1 MIELFNIGM
10 PVVRTD
16 GRAYGHVITK
26 FSRIGRLPHFL
37 NHGALQ
43 RALRARELRYDRLLI
58 MRASSHQRHNDF
70 NRSHKGCF
78 CRSGN
83 AEKHNHRDFYDQH
96 HDNHNKMISHFM
108 IMLMS

>member
-37 NHGALQ
+37 NHGALL

-58 MRASSHQRHNDF
+58 MRAVPTSDIMIIIVVIRGVFVVVGTPKNIIVEIF
-70 NRSHKGCF
+70 
-78 CRSGN
+78 
-83 AEKHNHRDFYDQH
+83 
-96 HDNHNKMISHFM
+96 MISIM
-108 IMLMS
+108 IIITK